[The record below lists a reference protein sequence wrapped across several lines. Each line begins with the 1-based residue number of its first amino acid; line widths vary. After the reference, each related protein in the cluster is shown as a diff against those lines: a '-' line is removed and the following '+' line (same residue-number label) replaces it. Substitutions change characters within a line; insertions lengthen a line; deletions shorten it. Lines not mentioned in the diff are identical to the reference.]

1 MCICVEVCQNRR
13 VEMRV
18 DGRGERE
25 TNTLST
31 FAPNSLSFSS
41 ETVLLFHGKEAIQTT
56 GCVFKKPRLCA
67 LAFFFSSPLPFFLRS
82 ILNNGKQAWS
92 KHNSS
97 FFFRS
102 CPLFRRRLFGFDTLV
117 FFSFH
122 SFFSPCRNSKD
133 TRK

>member
-1 MCICVEVCQNRR
+1 
-13 VEMRV
+13 MRV

-67 LAFFFSSPLPFFLRS
+67 LAFFFLLS
-82 ILNNGKQAWS
+82 
-92 KHNSS
+92 SS
-97 FFFRS
+97 FFSSFNSEQRKTGLVKTQ
-102 CPLFRRRLFGFDTLV
+102 LFF
-117 FFSFH
+117 FFSFV
-122 SFFSPCRNSKD
+122 PAI
-133 TRK
+133 

>member
-1 MCICVEVCQNRR
+1 
-13 VEMRV
+13 MRV

-82 ILNNGKQAWS
+82 ILNNGKQGWS

-97 FFFRS
+97 FFFVRARYLGEGS
-102 CPLFRRRLFGFDTLV
+102 LALTLW
-117 FFSFH
+117 FF
-122 SFFSPCRNSKD
+122 FFFP
-133 TRK
+133 